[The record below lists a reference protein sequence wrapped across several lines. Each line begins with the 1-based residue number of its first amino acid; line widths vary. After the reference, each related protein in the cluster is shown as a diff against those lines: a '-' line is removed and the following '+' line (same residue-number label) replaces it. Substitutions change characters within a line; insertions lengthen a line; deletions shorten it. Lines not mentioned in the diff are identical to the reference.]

1 MPRAWGLQRWQVRI
15 AVCVAVLVL
24 VVASTSTGRSLK
36 VGNFGLGD
44 SQSTSRGLLLN
55 FAPGSA
61 FFWQTCFNGVQR
73 QQTHLLHVQY

>member
-36 VGNFGLGD
+36 VGNFGLRD

-55 FAPGSA
+55 FAPGNV
-61 FFWQTCFNGVQR
+61 FLQTCLNGVQR
-73 QQTHLLHVQY
+73 QQINLLHVQY